1 MSFPAVQTSTPK
13 NMGAGGKGENTLPQK
28 IHNNLFIM
36 FHLIIY
42 DKRVNHLG
50 HP

>member
-13 NMGAGGKGENTLPQK
+13 NMGVGGKGENTLLQI
-28 IHNNLFIM
+28 IHNSLVIM

-42 DKRVNHLG
+42 EKHVNHLG